1 MVVAGGL
8 SGAAALVDVVPPGHQ
23 GHIAGHLVR
32 IIMTADPRVV
42 QIPAQ
47 EVVAGTGG
55 SGQRDR
61 IVLCHDLSCDS
72 TAAVAV
78 EGNDGDCAGIN
89 KVADICIGEG
99 TAGNGDFAVAVI
111 GYRHIQP
118 ASSW

>member
-1 MVVAGGL
+1 M
-8 SGAAALVDVVPPGHQ
+8 VDVVPPGHQ

-99 TAGNGDFAVAVI
+99 TAGNGDFAA
-111 GYRHIQP
+111 
-118 ASSW
+118 AF